1 MKHRFPNF
9 RWTPGMRAASGVYAA
24 ALVITLGVVGVVAA
38 AAGFAYAASDGTQAV
53 HAAPLL
59 AGVSPHPDGL
69 ATKLIANSGD
79 TDDVQGSDPGGAG
92 QETSP
97 PGVTTSTTSLVIP
110 EGDQATYTVRLNARP
125 ADMIGVL
132 VIVDGNQEVVANPT
146 VLNFAPDEWNDPQMV
161 TLTTQADADDRPHY
175 GSISHVGPG
184 ADGMPAVV
192 AEVAVVVTDGC
203 DAIWCG
209 VMEMTKTLPYEME
222 FVSLDDDE
230 FTDAGTTHRVRAS
243 HLHSRVLPGE
253 EARPPF
259 SIPERTSLR
268 LWLDGGLAGTNYYS
282 NWTLY
287 LNGIELPFHRARV
300 VFDDLPDNRSLL
312 FKWYA
317 LGLHRLLPAGI
328 GEQAASWYLRIEDT
342 GDPVAQPPGP
352 PLYLRLLEAHPRPQ
366 ELTLLWNRPHTM
378 DDYYHELTEFNV
390 QWKRS
395 DGSWDTP
402 GDVSEASV
410 ETIGQSTHAHR
421 IQGLD
426 GGVEYDLRVVA
437 VNAVGA
443 GEPSEVL
450 SAVAPPAVP

>member
-1 MKHRFPNF
+1 MKQRSPIFG
-9 RWTPGMRAASGVYAA
+9 WKPGMRAASRICAA
-24 ALVITLGVVGVVAA
+24 ALVVVIGAVAM
-38 AAGFAYAASDGTQAV
+38 AAGFAHAASDGTQPV
-53 HAAPLL
+53 HAEPSLTGASADPDML
-59 AGVSPHPDGL
+59 ANTMILDHGD
-69 ATKLIANSGD
+69 ANGG
-79 TDDVQGSDPGGAG
+79 QGQDPGGMG
-92 QETSP
+92 QEIGA
-97 PGVTTSTTSLVIP
+97 PGVTTSTGSLVIP
-110 EGDQATYTVRLNARP
+110 EGEQATYTVRLNARP
-125 ADMIGVL
+125 ADMITVAI
-132 VIVDGNQEVVANPT
+132 VVDGNQEVVADPIL
-146 VLNFAPDEWNDPQMV
+146 LNFAPDEWNDPQMV
-161 TLTTQADADDRPHY
+161 TLTTQADADDQPHY
-175 GSISHVGPG
+175 GSISHISPG
-184 ADGMPAVV
+184 AEGVLAVV

-222 FVSLDDDE
+222 FVSLDDGE

-243 HLHSRVLPGE
+243 HLHSRVLPRE

-268 LWLDGGLAGTNYYS
+268 LWLEGGLAGTDYYS

-287 LNGIELPFHRARV
+287 LNGIELPFHLARV

-317 LGLHRLLPAGI
+317 PGLHRLLPAGI

-342 GDPVAQPPGP
+342 GAPVAQPPGP
-352 PLYLRLLEAHPRPQ
+352 PLYLRLLEARPQPQ
-366 ELTLLWNRPHTM
+366 ELSLLWNRPHTM
-378 DDYYHELTEFNV
+378 DDYYHELTEFKV

-402 GDVSEASV
+402 ADVSEASV
-410 ETIGQSTHAHR
+410 EPLDQSTHGHR
-421 IQGLD
+421 IQGLE
-426 GGVEYDLRVVA
+426 GGVGYDLRVVA

-450 SAVAPPAVP
+450 SAVAPDATP